1 MGMKKQYLLILQTI
15 LALALTQGFVL
26 LVMGGTRVA
35 ANFQGSFPALTAQQF
50 LIGFLISTVVLL
62 TLVRTLRS
70 RFIFEAIFLLSI
82 FSGIWF
88 LASFIFPSY
97 ALFLAGLV
105 VALRY
110 VFPYVVAH
118 NGAIILGIA
127 GIGAALGA
135 ATFWQTAIIV
145 LALLAV
151 YDIIAVYG
159 TKHMVTMFKG
169 LLNQGVVFALIIP
182 EHPRL
187 LLKRLKEVGPGE
199 GFFFLG
205 TGDLALPAF
214 FVASAAR
221 ESISLAIGSAI
232 GSIVGLLFTDML
244 FQWGRK
250 RPMPALPPIALGTIA
265 GFFVVKLVTLYV

>member
-1 MGMKKQYLLILQTI
+1 MKKQMVIILQTI

-26 LVMGGTRVA
+26 LAARATPAVAVVAGGA
-35 ANFQGSFPALTAQQF
+35 LPALSVQQF
-50 LIGFLISTVVLL
+50 LVVFLVSTAVLL
-62 TLVRTLRS
+62 GLVRTLRS
-70 RFIFEAIFLLSI
+70 RIVFEGLFLLSI

-88 LASFIFPSY
+88 LVSFIAPAQ
-97 ALFLAGLV
+97 ALFLALLI

-110 VFPYVVAH
+110 AFPYVLAH
-118 NGAIILGIA
+118 NAAIILGIA
-127 GIGAALGA
+127 GVGAALGA
-135 ATFWQTAIIV
+135 PTSWRTAAAV

-169 LLNQGVVFALIIP
+169 LLNQGVIFALIIP

-187 LLKRLKEVGPGE
+187 LMKRLKEVGPGE

-221 ESISLAIGSAI
+221 ESFELGLGAALGSLA
-232 GSIVGLLFTDML
+232 GLGFTDLL

-250 RPMPALPPIALGTIA
+250 RPMPALPPIAIGALV
-265 GFFVVKLVTLYV
+265 GFFAAMIVV

>member
-1 MGMKKQYLLILQTI
+1 MLKKQIIIIAQTI

-26 LVMGGTRVA
+26 FSVRAISVA
-35 ANFQGSFPALTAQQF
+35 SSLPGSFPALTAQQF
-50 LIGFLISTVVLL
+50 LIGFIISTAVLL
-62 TLVRTLRS
+62 TLIRTLRS
-70 RFIFEAIFLLSI
+70 RFVFETIFILSI

-88 LASFIFPSY
+88 LSTFVAPLY
-97 ALFLAGLV
+97 ALFIAGLV

-110 VFPYVVAH
+110 IFPYVIAH

-127 GIGAALGA
+127 GIGAGLGA
-135 ATFWQTAIIV
+135 ATSWRTALVV
-145 LALLAV
+145 LGMLAV

-169 LLNQGVVFALIIP
+169 LLSQGVIFALIIP

-221 ESISLAIGSAI
+221 ESIALAVGAAIGSM
-232 GSIVGLLFTDML
+232 VGLFFTDLL

-250 RPMPALPPIALGTIA
+250 RPMPALPPIAAGTIA

>member
-1 MGMKKQYLLILQTI
+1 MDMKKQYILILQTI

-26 LVMGGTRVA
+26 LVVRATPVA
-35 ANFQGSFPALTAQQF
+35 SSLPGSFPALSAQQF
-50 LIGFLISTVVLL
+50 LIAFLISTAVLL
-62 TLVRTLRS
+62 TLIKTLRS
-70 RFIFEAIFLLSI
+70 RFVFEGIFILSI

-88 LASFIFPSY
+88 LASFVAPGY
-97 ALFLAGLV
+97 ALILALLT

-110 VFPYVVAH
+110 MFPYVIAH
-118 NGAIILGIA
+118 DGAIILGIA
-127 GIGAALGA
+127 GIGAAFGA
-135 ATFWQTAIIV
+135 ATFWQTAMAV

-221 ESISLAIGSAI
+221 ESISLAVGAAI

-250 RPMPALPPIALGTIA
+250 RPMPALPPIAFGTIV
-265 GFFVVKLVTLYV
+265 GFFVVRLLS